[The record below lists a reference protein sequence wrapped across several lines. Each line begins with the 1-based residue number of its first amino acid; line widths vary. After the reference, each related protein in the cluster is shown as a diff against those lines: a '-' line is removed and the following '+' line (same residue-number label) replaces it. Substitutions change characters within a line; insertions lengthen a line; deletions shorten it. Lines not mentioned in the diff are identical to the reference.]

1 MLGKDLI
8 AVVMA
13 CVSGM
18 FLIVLGKLLLMFCL
32 LVSARFY
39 LLKKSA
45 KSAKSAKPENCHISQ
60 DSDFF

>member
-18 FLIVLGKLLLMFCL
+18 FSIVLWKLLLMFCL

-45 KSAKSAKPENCHISQ
+45 KSAKPENCHISQ
-60 DSDFF
+60 DSDFFLI